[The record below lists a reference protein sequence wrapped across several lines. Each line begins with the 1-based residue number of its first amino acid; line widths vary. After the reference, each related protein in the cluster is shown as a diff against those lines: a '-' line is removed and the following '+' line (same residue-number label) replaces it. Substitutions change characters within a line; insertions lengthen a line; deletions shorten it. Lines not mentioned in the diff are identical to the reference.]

1 MAFNANGVLV
11 LTVVVQLV
19 RERVKEMAHS
29 RDGVASGSAPTP
41 SPSGSGQ
48 SSTHMDLTHSDRAG
62 IYILYECIYYID
74 NQCT

>member
-1 MAFNANGVLV
+1 MLI
-11 LTVVVQLV
+11 VVVQLV

-62 IYILYECIYYID
+62 IHIV
-74 NQCT
+74 